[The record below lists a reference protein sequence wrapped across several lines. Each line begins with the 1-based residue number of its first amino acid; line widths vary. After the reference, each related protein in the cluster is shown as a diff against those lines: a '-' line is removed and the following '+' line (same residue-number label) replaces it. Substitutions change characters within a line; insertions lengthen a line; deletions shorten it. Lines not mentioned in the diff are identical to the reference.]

1 MRSVRPGRPCHS
13 CETCETRSE
22 GVFEV
27 LEGLELD
34 RLNRSKVTNVYRR
47 GQTLFHEGNPCAGVF
62 CIRSG
67 LVKISRAAPR
77 NRRHIL
83 YLAGPAEVLGLESVL
98 TGEPHSST
106 AEMAEDGVV
115 CLIDR
120 GEVQQ
125 FMRERT
131 EVCRAI
137 AETMAQQLLRCED
150 ERVELAGGDVR
161 ERLAA
166 TLLNLATRFGEE
178 EDEATR
184 IALQLSREELA
195 EMIGASTETTIRQLS
210 EFREQGIV
218 SNSGRRIRLDD
229 ADRLARIARVSNG
242 QAR

>member
-1 MRSVRPGRPCHS
+1 VKVSRS
-13 CETCETRSE
+13 
-22 GVFEV
+22 
-27 LEGLELD
+27 
-34 RLNRSKVTNVYRR
+34 
-47 GQTLFHEGNPCAGVF
+47 
-62 CIRSG
+62 
-67 LVKISRAAPR
+67 APR

-83 YLAGPAEVLGLESVL
+83 YLSGPGEVLGLESVL

-106 AEMAEDGVV
+106 AEMAEDGTV

-120 GEVQQ
+120 GEIQAILQ
-125 FMRERT
+125 ERT
-131 EVCRAI
+131 EVARAI

-166 TLLNLATRFGEE
+166 TLLNLATRFGEP
-178 EDEATR
+178 EDEAMK

-229 ADRLARIARVSNG
+229 PERLARIARVTNG
-242 QAR
+242 QGR